1 VNGEPLRILIYEHV
15 SGGGYAGEPIPNRL
29 LCEGFGM
36 LRSVVSDFKAAGH
49 NITVM
54 LDSRLSA
61 LKPPLDSDNLVTI
74 TSKGAIETALK
85 KISDHADAFYVI
97 APEQNQVLQSIVNWV
112 ERKGLLSL
120 NCLSSGIEKAANK
133 SNLFE
138 RAEKLGLETPKTRL
152 FSLLENTDKITSVVN
167 DEIGFPMVVK
177 PVSGSGCGGLSLVKH
192 PCEIENAIGKV
203 KRDVACEC
211 FMVQELIDGVAASVT
226 LFSSGSKAV
235 PVSLN
240 QQDVILGPPG
250 SASNYFGGAV
260 PLVSPLREDAFA
272 SAKQLVE
279 SCGDLRG
286 YVGVD
291 LVLKANA
298 AFVVDINP
306 RLTTSYV
313 GLRKVACFNLAE
325 ALLDAVLK
333 SKVPKDAGTLGYSCF
348 SKVSVPNPSVA
359 ALQKSFSIPEVVS
372 PPFILEDENN
382 ALALVE
388 SHGATIQDAMF
399 KTSEAKKVLRRL
411 FHGGS

>member
-1 VNGEPLRILIYEHV
+1 MNGEPLRILLYEHV
-15 SGGGYAGEPIPNRL
+15 SGGGFADEPIPNSL

-49 NITVM
+49 NVTVL

-61 LKPPLDSDNLVTI
+61 LKAPLESDNVVTI
-74 TSKGAIETALK
+74 TSKEEAETTMEK
-85 KISDHADAFYVI
+85 VSDHADAFYVI
-97 APEQNQVLQSIVNWV
+97 APEQNQVLQSRVNWV

-133 SNLFE
+133 ASLYE
-138 RAEKLGLETPKTRL
+138 RAEKTGLNTPKTRL
-152 FSLLENTDKITSVVN
+152 FSLLEKTDKITSAIN
-167 DEIGFPMVVK
+167 DEIGFPAVVK

-192 PCEIENAIGKV
+192 PSEIEAAIGKV
-203 KRDVACEC
+203 KRDVTSEC
-211 FMVQELIDGVAASVT
+211 FIVQKLLDGVAASVT

-240 QQDVILGPPG
+240 QQDVILGPPE
-250 SASNYFGGAV
+250 SASNYTGGVV
-260 PLVSPLREDAFA
+260 PLDNPLRHEAFA

-279 SCGDLRG
+279 SYGDLKG

-291 LVLKANA
+291 LVLTKNA

-313 GLRKVACFNLAE
+313 GLRKVARFNLAE

-333 SKVPKDAGTLGYSCF
+333 SKLPKDAGTSGYSCF
-348 SKVSVPNPSVA
+348 SKVAVPNPSVA
-359 ALQKSFSIPEVVS
+359 ALQKSFKIQEVVS
-372 PPFILEDENN
+372 PPFNLKDENE

-388 SHGATIQDAMF
+388 SHGATIQDARF
-399 KTSEAKKVLRRL
+399 KLGEAKKGLQRL
-411 FHGGS
+411 CRGGD